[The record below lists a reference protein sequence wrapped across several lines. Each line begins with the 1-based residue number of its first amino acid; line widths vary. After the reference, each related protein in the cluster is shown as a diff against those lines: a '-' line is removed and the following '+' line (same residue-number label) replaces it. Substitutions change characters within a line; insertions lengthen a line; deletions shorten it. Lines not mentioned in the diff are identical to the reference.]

1 MKAVPGLFIP
11 QFIHSQFGCSFF
23 VPPVM
28 VKLFDFVF
36 QVVQVKRMV
45 YRLSLHR
52 ELLLFQAHWQNLKK
66 PVSNSLQSQMRVSQ
80 ILVLL
85 FGLSLYYHISSLM
98 GRSNILACLD
108 RCKSSGRCHVG
119 ANE

>member
-1 MKAVPGLFIP
+1 
-11 QFIHSQFGCSFF
+11 
-23 VPPVM
+23 M

-52 ELLLFQAHWQNLKK
+52 ELPLFQTHRQNLKK
-66 PVSNSLQSQMRVSQ
+66 QVRNSLHSQMRVSR
-80 ILVLL
+80 ITVLL
-85 FGLSLYYHISSLM
+85 FGLSLYYRISSLM
-98 GRSNILACLD
+98 GRSIVLSCLD